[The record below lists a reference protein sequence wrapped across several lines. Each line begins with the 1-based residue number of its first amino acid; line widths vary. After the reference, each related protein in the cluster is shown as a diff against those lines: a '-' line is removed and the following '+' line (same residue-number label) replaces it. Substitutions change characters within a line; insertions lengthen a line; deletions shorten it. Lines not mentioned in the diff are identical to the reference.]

1 MVKKIICDSAFFSFP
16 FAAVYVI
23 PVDLLNMKKGQKKST
38 STYTRKKIV
47 DEFTEMP
54 ISRQQKWQLRRAKE
68 GRCVICGEPK
78 VTAWHCL
85 KHAIANREWAR
96 KYSGS
101 VRRNKTLTYR
111 LATENKGKGKGK
123 K

>member
-1 MVKKIICDSAFFSFP
+1 
-16 FAAVYVI
+16 
-23 PVDLLNMKKGQKKST
+23 MKKGQKKKKVD
-38 STYTRKKIV
+38 YTRKKIV
-47 DEFTEMP
+47 DEFTELP

-68 GRCVICGEPK
+68 GRCVICGDPK

-96 KYSGS
+96 RYSGS

-111 LATENKGKGKGK
+111 LATEAKGKGKGK
-123 K
+123 AVKTK

>member
-1 MVKKIICDSAFFSFP
+1 
-16 FAAVYVI
+16 
-23 PVDLLNMKKGQKKST
+23 MKKGQKKKAT
-38 STYTRKKIV
+38 TYTRKKIM
-47 DEFTEMP
+47 DEFTDLQ

-68 GRCVICGEPK
+68 GRCVIYGEPK

-101 VRRNKTLTYR
+101 KRRNKTLTYR
-111 LATENKGKGKGK
+111 LANETKGKAAK
-123 K
+123 KK

>member
-1 MVKKIICDSAFFSFP
+1 MTK
-16 FAAVYVI
+16 
-23 PVDLLNMKKGQKKST
+23 KKSKAP
-38 STYTRKKIV
+38 TYTRKKIV
-47 DEFTEMP
+47 DEFTDLP

-68 GRCVICGEPK
+68 GRCVICGDKK

-101 VRRNKTLTYR
+101 KRRNKTLTYK
-111 LATENKGKGKGK
+111 LASKAKPAK

>member
-1 MVKKIICDSAFFSFP
+1 MTK
-16 FAAVYVI
+16 
-23 PVDLLNMKKGQKKST
+23 KKSKAPA
-38 STYTRKKIV
+38 YTRKKIV
-47 DEFTEMP
+47 DEFTDLP

-68 GRCVICGEPK
+68 GRCVICGDKK

-101 VRRNKTLTYR
+101 KRRNKTLTYK
-111 LATENKGKGKGK
+111 LASKAKPAK

>member
-1 MVKKIICDSAFFSFP
+1 MTK
-16 FAAVYVI
+16 
-23 PVDLLNMKKGQKKST
+23 KKSKAPA
-38 STYTRKKIV
+38 YTRKKIQ
-47 DEFTEMP
+47 DEFTNRP

-68 GRCVICGEPK
+68 GRCVICGDKK

-101 VRRNKTLTYR
+101 KRRNKTLTYQ
-111 LATENKGKGKGK
+111 LAAKVKDK
-123 K
+123 KAKK

>member
-1 MVKKIICDSAFFSFP
+1 MTK
-16 FAAVYVI
+16 
-23 PVDLLNMKKGQKKST
+23 KKSKAPA
-38 STYTRKKIV
+38 TYTRKKIV
-47 DEFTEMP
+47 DEFTDLP

-68 GRCVICGEPK
+68 GRCVICGDKK

-101 VRRNKTLTYR
+101 KRRNKTLTYE
-111 LATENKGKGKGK
+111 LASKAKDK
-123 K
+123 KAAK

>member
-1 MVKKIICDSAFFSFP
+1 MPC
-16 FAAVYVI
+16 
-23 PVDLLNMKKGQKKST
+23 LNNNREGGAGGERGATFKVNIMKKGKKKKLSA
-38 STYTRKKIV
+38 YTRKKIM
-47 DEFTEMP
+47 DEFTSLP

-111 LATENKGKGKGK
+111 LASNAKKKGKRK
-123 K
+123 

>member
-1 MVKKIICDSAFFSFP
+1 MTI
-16 FAAVYVI
+16 
-23 PVDLLNMKKGQKKST
+23 MKKKQAKAQK
-38 STYTRKKIV
+38 TYTRKKIV
-47 DEFTEMP
+47 DEFTELP

-68 GRCVICGEPK
+68 GRCVICGQPK

-101 VRRNKTLTYR
+101 VRRNETLTYK
-111 LATENKGKGKGK
+111 LAAKTKGK
-123 K
+123 KKAE